1 MSDQDTAQLRKELE
15 RFRQEKEKIRELVG
29 QIGGKNLAKRDRII
43 NIGFIALIAVVF
55 LLDILRH
62 TTIFHV
68 PLPPLLLIDLG
79 VLLIS
84 LKIIWMI
91 HKQSKVEHFQFWIL
105 TTMEWRLNEII
116 TELKNRKESEG

>member
-1 MSDQDTAQLRKELE
+1 MIHTDTNNMQEELE
-15 RFRQEKEKIRELVG
+15 QFRQENEKIRQLVG
-29 QIGGKNLAKRDRII
+29 QIGGKKLAKRDKII
-43 NIGFIALIAVVF
+43 NIVFISMITIVF

-62 TTIFHV
+62 VTTIDI

-84 LKIIWMI
+84 IKIIWMI

-105 TTMEWRLNEII
+105 SAMEWRLNEII
-116 TELKNRKESEG
+116 TELKELHKKY

>member
-1 MSDQDTAQLRKELE
+1 MTHTDTEKLIKELE
-15 RFRQEKEKIRELVG
+15 DFRKEKEKIRQLVG

-43 NIGFIALIAVVF
+43 NITFISLISVVF
-55 LLDILRH
+55 LLDILAH
-62 TTIFHV
+62 LANIPI

-84 LKIIWMI
+84 AKIIWMI

-105 TTMEWRLNEII
+105 SAMEWRLNEII
-116 TELKNRKESEG
+116 TELKELHKKH